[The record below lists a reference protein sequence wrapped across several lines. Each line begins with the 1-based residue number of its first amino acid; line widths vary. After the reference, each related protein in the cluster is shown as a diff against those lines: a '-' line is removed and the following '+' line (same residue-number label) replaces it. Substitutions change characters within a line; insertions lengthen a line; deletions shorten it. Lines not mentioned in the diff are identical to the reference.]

1 MYLRGRGQFGGM
13 LFFSPP
19 SPLTAINLIAYLL
32 GTFEIKMA
40 AHNSNHLICAILR
53 NNRGL

>member
-1 MYLRGRGQFGGM
+1 MYLEGRGQSGGM

-19 SPLTAINLIAYLL
+19 PPPTTINLMAHLL

-40 AHNSNHLICAILR
+40 ANNSKYLICTILR